1 MKNILLFVYR
11 NHVFFVFL
19 LLEIVCFSL
28 IVKNNTFHR
37 GSVLSSSNRL
47 VGNIYDL
54 NNGITEYFKLR
65 SINDELAIENAV
77 LRSLLNE
84 SKYISS
90 SRSQSVTDSVSRQHY
105 TYVPAKVINNSTDR
119 RSNYLTID
127 RGILQGV
134 EPEMAVISSNGVVGI
149 VKDVSKNFAS
159 VISVLHQNSSISV
172 KLADTEYIGSLVWN
186 GGSPKVA
193 QLMDIP
199 NHVQLEE
206 GMLIQTSGYSAMFP
220 NGINIGT
227 VRSFEVKQGNNFYVI
242 EVDLFTDM
250 RSVSMVYVVNNL
262 MRSEQ
267 KELEKQVQTNDE

>member
-19 LLEIVCFSL
+19 FLELICFSL
-28 IVKNNTFHR
+28 IVNNNTFHR
-37 GSVLSSSNRL
+37 GSVLSSSNQL

-54 NNGITEYFKLR
+54 NNGIAEYFKLK
-65 SINDELAIENAV
+65 SINDDLAIENAA

-90 SRSQSVTDSVSRQHY
+90 SKKLSVTDSVSRQRY

-134 EPEMAVISSNGVVGI
+134 EPEMAVISSNGIVGI

-159 VISVLHQNSSISV
+159 VISVLHKNSSISA
-172 KLADTEYIGSLVWN
+172 KLADMEYIGSLVWT
-186 GGSPKVA
+186 GGDPKIA

-199 NHVQLEE
+199 NHVQLAE
-206 GMLIQTSGYSAMFP
+206 GMLIQTSGFSAMFP
-220 NGINIGT
+220 SGINIGT
-227 VRSFEVKQGNNFYVI
+227 VRSFNVEQGDNFYSI
-242 EVDLFTDM
+242 EVDLLTDM
-250 RSVSMVYVVNNL
+250 SSVSIVYVVNNL
-262 MRSEQ
+262 MHLEQ
-267 KELEKQVQTNDE
+267 TELEKQAEIHDE

>member
-19 LLEIVCFSL
+19 LLELICFSL
-28 IVKNNTFHR
+28 IVRNNTFHR
-37 GSVLSSSNRL
+37 GSVLSSSNQM

-54 NNGITEYFKLR
+54 NNGITEYFRLK
-65 SINDELAIENAV
+65 SVNEDLAIENAA

-90 SRSQSVTDSVSRQHY
+90 SRVYGITDSVSRQHY
-105 TYVPAKVINNSTDR
+105 TYVLAKVINNSTDR

-134 EPEMAVISSNGVVGI
+134 EPEMAVISSNGIVGI

-159 VISVLHQNSSISV
+159 VISVLHKNSSISA
-172 KLADTEYIGSLVWN
+172 KLADTEYIGSLVWDGRN
-186 GGSPKVA
+186 PKLA

-199 NHVQLEE
+199 NHVQLVE
-206 GMLIQTSGYSAMFP
+206 GMLIQTSGFSAMFP
-220 NGINIGT
+220 SGIKIGT
-227 VRSFEVKQGNNFYVI
+227 VRSFETEQGDNFYSI
-242 EVDLFTDM
+242 EVDLLTDM
-250 RSVSMVYVVNNL
+250 SSVSLVYVVNNL
-262 MRSEQ
+262 MRLEQ
-267 KELEKQVQTNDE
+267 TELEKQAQTDDE